1 MPQIRAPPTAQH
13 HRSFPAP
20 STATRLGSYTGG
32 VRWPTLRTAHGT
44 TGAITALNPV
54 RPSPSCRCREVC
66 HRHQCPGTRP
76 PDRCLQHRRT
86 TPRVSVRSPRG
97 SSAWCSSCSALC
109 WPSHL
114 VSRRSFWGS
123 KDADRHSL
131 RAQGPEWPRPAC
143 CWGLVAGAARG
154 GHRRL
159 VRARDR
165 SRILRLCQP
174 SPDAGRTQ
182 LRNAANHPSQIRRSG
197 LLAH

>member
-20 STATRLGSYTGG
+20 STATRLRSYTGG

-114 VSRRSFWGS
+114 VSRRSFWGQRTQTGTVS
-123 KDADRHSL
+123 GRRDRNGHDRH
-131 RAQGPEWPRPAC
+131 
-143 CWGLVAGAARG
+143 VAGG
-154 GHRRL
+154 LSL
-159 VRARDR
+159 V
-165 SRILRLCQP
+165 
-174 SPDAGRTQ
+174 
-182 LRNAANHPSQIRRSG
+182 
-197 LLAH
+197 LLVVGTVVLFALGIGAES